1 MKSVTKSTGAAAPGT
16 RPPGAQASLE
26 NTAPEEYPGRT
37 VANFALQLLL
47 AELPARNR
55 DNVARTESYLELYGY
70 TVDHPP
76 DLPWLLM
83 AHLVSRSAGYLM
95 TAAAEALEAPR
106 WPVPREAVLEYFYFL
121 ERANFL
127 IFQDAWHHVLL
138 HLLGRVEQ
146 MRPGRVPAFMQ
157 QAWRRY
163 QAATCDAAAATPQV
177 ERGLVLDLV
186 TNEQNY
192 IERRVVHN
200 PRYARALE
208 LVTLAEQGGQ
218 EGAVYL
224 PGSAARIRVGGF
236 ADLRRRIEAG
246 RRIFDDVLVHRVER
260 RRLFE
265 WAQEHPHTGSRA
277 DHGGRPSRA
286 LREAWPVSTVLQ
298 QRPDLHDPPEP
309 DPNWP

>member
-1 MKSVTKSTGAAAPGT
+1 MLCSAAPAVSK
-16 RPPGAQASLE
+16 AQHLGVVG
-26 NTAPEEYPGRT
+26 EYPGRT
-37 VANFALQLLL
+37 VANLDLERLLE
-47 AELPARNR
+47 ELPARNC
-55 DNVARTESYLELYGY
+55 DNVARTESYLTLYGH
-70 TVDHPP
+70 TIENPP

-138 HLLGRVEQ
+138 HLLGRGEG
-146 MRPGRVPAFMQ
+146 MRPGRVPVYVRE
-157 QAWRRY
+157 AWRRY
-163 QAATCDAAAATPQV
+163 QAATHGAAVAVPEV

-192 IERRVVHN
+192 IERRVVHS
-200 PRYARALE
+200 PRFARALG

-236 ADLRRRIEAG
+236 ADLGRRIEAG
-246 RRIFDDVLVHRVER
+246 RRIFDEVLAHGAER

-265 WAQEHPHTGSRA
+265 WALAHPHTGSRA
-277 DHGGRPSRA
+277 DHGGRPGKA
-286 LREAWPVSTVLQ
+286 LREAWPVSTVREG
-298 QRPDLHDPPEP
+298 RPDIHDPPEP
-309 DPNWP
+309 DPGWA